1 MSVDLT
7 QGTPQEKKNRAKK
20 MMLWF
25 GIVSLIMAFAG
36 WTSAYIVSSK
46 RKDWLDTIELPQAF
60 FVSTVIIILSSLTY
74 MLAKSSVKKSEQKK
88 ATSWLVVTL
97 VLGVVFILFQFYGF
111 SQMLETGYY
120 FTGPTSNIKM
130 SYIFLIAF
138 VHILHVVAGLISLLV
153 VLFNQIKGKYTS
165 ENFLGLELGATFW
178 HFLDLLWVYLI
189 LFMFFVK

>member
-1 MSVDLT
+1 MDLT
-7 QGTPQEKKNRAKK
+7 QGTPKEKNDRAKK

-25 GIVSLIMAFAG
+25 GIASLIMGFAG

-46 RKDWLDTIELPQAF
+46 RKDWLDNIDLPQAF
-60 FVSTVIIILSSLTY
+60 FISTILIVVSSITY
-74 MLAKSSVKKSEQKK
+74 HLAKKSTKTNSHKK
-88 ATSWLVVTL
+88 ATTFLWVTL
-97 VLGVVFILFQFYGF
+97 ALGIGFIVLQFVGF
-111 SQMLETGYY
+111 SQMLESGYY

-153 VLFNQIKGKYTS
+153 VVVKQMKGRYTS
-165 ENFLGLELGATFW
+165 ENMLGLELGATFW
-178 HFLDLLWVYLI
+178 HFLDFLWVYLI